1 MNVTMANIHTTKNI
15 INKTLNG
22 NFNNDMV
29 QSVFVRLI
37 DIIEKQQ
44 LEITQLETDIEFQ
57 ANRISALNMLRGE

>member
-1 MNVTMANIHTTKNI
+1 MANIHTTKNI